1 MRNYLKEPLK
11 ECCEKSFEGALKDI
25 VDLPIQ
31 DSESAARQAARAVS
45 SSNAFH
51 LQVSCANKMFS
62 ACDTEDWAT
71 FKLSER
77 THLSLNVTQKH
88 GRSHQCNV

>member
-1 MRNYLKEPLK
+1 MRYPLKEPLK
-11 ECCEKSFEGALKDI
+11 ECREKSFEGALKDI

-51 LQVSCANKMFS
+51 LQVSFCLAVLAS
-62 ACDTEDWAT
+62 VDHIVPA
-71 FKLSER
+71 S
-77 THLSLNVTQKH
+77 
-88 GRSHQCNV
+88 